1 MISLKTSYSLYDRAF
16 IVLMAWLIGHRHA
29 SEQPVVTETASSI
42 KLLKQKAILNVRNQV
57 FAMNSKSAQQAKSVQ
72 HSVP

>member
-16 IVLMAWLIGHRHA
+16 IVLMVWLIGHRHA
-29 SEQPVVTETASSI
+29 SEQPVVTETASYI

-57 FAMNSKSAQQAKSVQ
+57 FAMNAKSAQRARSVQ
-72 HSVP
+72 HAVP